1 MKNHLFKSFVMA
13 ISCLLTSF
21 SFSQGF
27 QISSVTA
34 VQNGNFI
41 CDSTVEISVAALNS
55 ATNTGFDY
63 DLAIVG
69 SNFTASQFQVIIDWG
84 DGNTSTHYGGTSTS
98 GTPIAF
104 NPPITHD
111 YSTIGSH
118 TVIVQVINLQ
128 NTSSAFVTLT
138 PNTQT
143 CTSYIYSPVGID
155 CNNDGTIESQLS
167 SGVPL
172 IISDGTNTYTGITSG
187 NMAQISGI
195 PQGTYTISVDPF
207 WLNTNNYTISSISP
221 STMVVVS
228 NMTTYTTQ
236 IVLGCA
242 TPSGTSQCISGTVF
256 CDLNGNNV
264 MDGNEQGFPNAPIN
278 IQANGQNYSAVTD
291 PNGYYSITYSA
302 PASTAAIVQLNPNW
316 LTANGLTTTQ
326 PIYCLI
332 STDCSQT
339 QVPANFPINCN
350 VTPTTGCVSGFVWCD
365 ANSDGD
371 FDANEIPLIGAPVM
385 LQGSQINVTVY
396 SDSTGFYSYC
406 GNLINQ
412 SYAIGSINSNWLSSH
427 GYTITN
433 NNYTMLFM
441 PSLNTQPLGLGVNCG
456 GTPTTCS
463 DLWTTVTPWIG
474 YFQNQTNYIHLNYG
488 NYGPG
493 APGNYTV
500 SLTYPAGVTPIT
512 SSINNP
518 NYTISG
524 NTITWTLSNSNTWFS
539 FDDVIYFNTPSGI
552 PSGTAH
558 YFTSAIT
565 PTGSVTDCCT
575 ANNAGSLLQLVGNSY
590 DPNDKSVNKE
600 EGIAT
605 AIQDELTY
613 TIRFQNTGTAPA
625 QDVYIIDTLSA
636 NLDWSTLR
644 VLNTS
649 HTMQLIDLGNGVIR
663 FDFPQIWLP
672 DSTSNEP
679 MSHGQ
684 VVFSIEENAGNQNGS
699 EIFNTGYIYFD
710 WNPAIITNTTHNI
723 NGTLGVNALDKDNLL
738 VYPNP
743 VADELTIKG
752 SSIIQSIQV
761 VSISGQLIASYYPHS
776 LSTNINTADLTNGI
790 YLLQIQT
797 ENGTTTKKISKK

>member
-1 MKNHLFKSFVMA
+1 
-13 ISCLLTSF
+13 
-21 SFSQGF
+21 
-27 QISSVTA
+27 
-34 VQNGNFI
+34 
-41 CDSTVEISVAALNS
+41 
-55 ATNTGFDY
+55 
-63 DLAIVG
+63 
-69 SNFTASQFQVIIDWG
+69 
-84 DGNTSTHYGGTSTS
+84 
-98 GTPIAF
+98 
-104 NPPITHD
+104 
-111 YSTIGSH
+111 
-118 TVIVQVINLQ
+118 
-128 NTSSAFVTLT
+128 
-138 PNTQT
+138 
-143 CTSYIYSPVGID
+143 
-155 CNNDGTIESQLS
+155 
-167 SGVPL
+167 
-172 IISDGTNTYTGITSG
+172 
-187 NMAQISGI
+187 
-195 PQGTYTISVDPF
+195 
-207 WLNTNNYTISSISP
+207 
-221 STMVVVS
+221 
-228 NMTTYTTQ
+228 
-236 IVLGCA
+236 
-242 TPSGTSQCISGTVF
+242 
-256 CDLNGNNV
+256 
-264 MDGNEQGFPNAPIN
+264 
-278 IQANGQNYSAVTD
+278 
-291 PNGYYSITYSA
+291 
-302 PASTAAIVQLNPNW
+302 
-316 LTANGLTTTQ
+316 
-326 PIYCLI
+326 
-332 STDCSQT
+332 
-339 QVPANFPINCN
+339 
-350 VTPTTGCVSGFVWCD
+350 
-365 ANSDGD
+365 
-371 FDANEIPLIGAPVM
+371 
-385 LQGSQINVTVY
+385 
-396 SDSTGFYSYC
+396 
-406 GNLINQ
+406 
-412 SYAIGSINSNWLSSH
+412 
-427 GYTITN
+427 
-433 NNYTMLFM
+433 MLFM

-565 PTGSVTDCCT
+565 PTGSITDCCT

-649 HTMQLIDLGNGVIR
+649 HTLQLIDLGNGVIR